1 MAGPAV
7 DVFAARP
14 DVHLIIGKPFPYPRM
29 GLCSCKHSASNNLAE
44 AQSHIRGRPNVE
56 AVALDVADDA
66 KMSEAVEEADIVVR

>member
-1 MAGPAV
+1 
-7 DVFAARP
+7 
-14 DVHLIIGKPFPYPRM
+14 M
-29 GLCSCKHSASNNLAE
+29 GLCSCNHSGSNNLAE